1 MSNPTLTVELAREA
15 LKHGGVVYCKDGLR
29 EDAVVMLKDEVTH
42 WVPERGNALAFL
54 FKSYQAPFT
63 LVVEA
68 EHLDRFAYCENVNY
82 TGPR

>member
-29 EDAVVMLKDEVTH
+29 EDAVVMLKDELTH
-42 WVPERGNALAFL
+42 WVPERGNAVAFL

-68 EHLDRFAYCENVNY
+68 VHLDRFAYCENVNY